1 MQMRVRGA
9 TSSVSPISL
18 QLSALW
24 IDFLRAEDGF
34 LSAGSMDFPRP
45 LNRFLGIGSNFSHSR
60 VAVTR
65 VGFNIQP
72 GGHFKEWHCTI
83 TAWFILIRRLGFRWI
98 RFKRNVFFFPRK
110 WPCRLN
116 ISILHYTNITIFIT
130 VPRDGFH
137 WIFRL
142 NQIISFHLLITSS
155 TKCYSLNWTE
165 KNIFSVTRTEVT

>member
-24 IDFLRAEDGF
+24 IDFLRTEDGF

-60 VAVTR
+60 VLAVTR

-98 RFKRNVFFFPRK
+98 RFKRNVFFLKEMILQVKHLYSSLHQHNHIYHRAP
-110 WPCRLN
+110 WW
-116 ISILHYTNITIFIT
+116 ISLDF
-130 VPRDGFH
+130 
-137 WIFRL
+137 
-142 NQIISFHLLITSS
+142 QIKSGH
-155 TKCYSLNWTE
+155 
-165 KNIFSVTRTEVT
+165 